1 MYISGIRFLKV
12 MFDEGHVMS
21 INSAKCA
28 TATIVHIAPLQ
39 FIPLIFK
46 KEKKNGF
53 FYLRLPRCIQICMHI
68 YIYIYTYIYIKYIY
82 IYYIYMYF
90 IYIYNIYIY
99 IFKSHLN
106 KKITMIILVSLFG
119 A

>member
-1 MYISGIRFLKV
+1 

-46 KEKKNGF
+46 KEKKKWFLLFETAKMYTNM
-53 FYLRLPRCIQICMHI
+53 YAYI
-68 YIYIYTYIYIKYIY
+68 YIYIYIY
-82 IYYIYMYF
+82 IY
-90 IYIYNIYIY
+90 
-99 IFKSHLN
+99 
-106 KKITMIILVSLFG
+106 
-119 A
+119 